1 LRVHLAYPAA
11 TNVGNLF
18 FLFINQIK
26 EYQKDKE
33 RASQIKPKG
42 RERERDLKCSYIS
55 GSNKNFFHLLEKWIT
70 CANKLGSGIIDG
82 MKFLLIFCL
91 I

>member
-1 LRVHLAYPAA
+1 MLGIY
-11 TNVGNLF
+11 F
-18 FLFINQIK
+18 FYSLIK
-26 EYQKDKE
+26 LKSTKKIKE

-42 RERERDLKCSYIS
+42 RERERDLKCFYIS
-55 GSNKNFFHLLEKWIT
+55 GSNTNFFHLLEKWIT